1 MDSLQPWGV
10 ARPVGQCSTENAE
23 MIPSGMQVFI
33 QLPEETSRRVL
44 HAAHVN
50 SFHGGVVIVQLGCD
64 VPTLDPGT
72 ELLLYYE
79 INRDFMKHPARVLE
93 VVEDSQDDEIAFKL
107 ELIGQPVPVE
117 SRKSHR
123 VVTVLC
129 GLTASIGD
137 ERECRLVDTSVT
149 GFAVIAKPGYKI
161 GTTMPVVLRYEGAT
175 FSGNAC
181 LQSVR
186 PLDAKRTR
194 YGFSRT
200 DSSASELANGL
211 RTISLEV
218 QRMLLKRRSGA
229 A

>member
-1 MDSLQPWGV
+1 
-10 ARPVGQCSTENAE
+10 
-23 MIPSGMQVFI
+23 MIRSNVQAFI
-33 QLPEETSRRVL
+33 QLPEETSRRLL
-44 HAAHVN
+44 HAAHLG
-50 SFHGGVVIVQLGCD
+50 SFDEGVVTVQRGD
-64 VPTLDPGT
+64 VPTLDRGT

-79 INRDFMKHPARVLE
+79 INHKFMKHPARVLE
-93 VVEDSQDDEIAFKL
+93 IVEESQDDETLLAFKL
-107 ELIGQPVPVE
+107 ELIGQPVSAE
-117 SRKSHR
+117 SREWYR
-123 VVTVLC
+123 VVTALC

-149 GFAVIAKPGYKI
+149 GFALIAKPGYKI
-161 GTTMPVVLRYEGAT
+161 GANMPVVLRYEGAT

-200 DSSASELANGL
+200 DSATSELANGL

-218 QRMLLKRRSGA
+218 ERMQLKRRSRA